1 MEIFQSPVIR
11 KRFDSSNYDMYAHVF
26 AKSLLGKSGISP
38 ALNNLV
44 QERAAEAL
52 ERGNIEKIITQL

>member
-1 MEIFQSPVIR
+1 
-11 KRFDSSNYDMYAHVF
+11 MYAHVF

-52 ERGNIEKIITQL
+52 ERGNIEKNYNAIMTYGRKRDKENKDRQKRER